1 MNSFV
6 QKKDKVVDFVS
17 SDESSQSDSDSEA
30 IVSKVKKT
38 SYKSKI
44 KPPKDAF
51 KTIPKVNKP
60 QRRPTPKKKRPG
72 NSKKPSTP
80 MKPPAPPKNS
90 KKSPAAAPPKRKRPT
105 HNYTEEDAK
114 KALDEYYET

>member
-1 MNSFV
+1 MF
-6 QKKDKVVDFVS
+6 KKKKKVVDFVS

-44 KPPKDAF
+44 KAPKDAF

-72 NSKKPSTP
+72 NSKKPP
-80 MKPPAPPKNS
+80 V
-90 KKSPAAAPPKRKRPT
+90 PPKRKRPT
-105 HNYTEEDAK
+105 HHYMEEDAK